1 MTKENKKMDNE
12 IIPLS
17 GLTENET
24 RRDLTISLGKVKARP
39 KIKFFHKDEILS
51 LMSGVTVG
59 KERVF
64 FQFLWM
70 TGVRVTEALTLT
82 RAHIDFKH
90 DEMTIRWQK
99 SRRWAERVVPMHR
112 QLKEILL
119 MYSANM
125 KYEEKLFPWTRQNA
139 YYMCQKYGFGNPHKL
154 RHSYAVHFI
163 RNNADP
169 SALVY
174 LQTLL
179 GHSNIRTTTEY
190 LNFVP
195 QHIKPALDRVDYMTP
210 EREVF

>member
-1 MTKENKKMDNE
+1 MNDTD
-12 IIPLS
+12 IIKLDDVS
-17 GLTENET
+17 EQQT
-24 RRDLTISLGKVKARP
+24 RRDLTKSLGKVKPRP

-51 LMSGVTVG
+51 LLAGVPVG
-59 KERVF
+59 KERAF

-70 TGVRVTEALTLT
+70 TGCRVTEAITLT
-82 RAHIDFKH
+82 RAHIDFKN
-90 DEMTIRWQK
+90 DELTIRWQK
-99 SRRWAERVVPMHR
+99 SRKFKERVIPMHR

-119 MYSANM
+119 MYSATLLYD
-125 KYEEKLFPWTRQNA
+125 KRLFPWTRQNA
-139 YYMCQKYGFGNPHKL
+139 YYMCTKYGFGNPHKL

-163 RNNADP
+163 RSNKDP

-195 QHIKPALDRVDYMTP
+195 QHIKPALDSVDYMTP
-210 EREVF
+210 TPERDMF

>member
-1 MTKENKKMDNE
+1 MTEYE
-12 IIPLS
+12 IIKPGEPL
-17 GLTENET
+17 ENQT
-24 RRDLTISLGKVKARP
+24 RRDLTKSLGKVKPRP
-39 KIKFFHKDEILS
+39 KIKFFHKDEVLAM
-51 LMSGVTVG
+51 LAGVPVG
-59 KERVF
+59 KERAF

-82 RAHIDFKH
+82 RAHIDFAN

-99 SRRWAERVVPMHR
+99 SRKWKERVIPMHR

-119 MYSANM
+119 MYSATL
-125 KYEEKLFPWTRQNA
+125 KYDERLFPWTRQNA

-163 RNNADP
+163 RNNPDP

-174 LQTLL
+174 LQKLL

-210 EREVF
+210 TERGGLF